1 MSRYRTVPTL
11 LTFLGVGEYKPVTYV
26 WGNQEYVTRLF
37 PTALTNWLNPS
48 AVLVLLTAEA
58 REHANWTQLQEELA
72 GKVSLTPVDIP
83 LGRSE
88 AELWQIFGTL
98 ADCLNEGDA
107 VAFDVTHAF
116 RSIPLLSLLVA
127 TYLRV
132 AKSVSLQHLFYGA
145 FEARQ
150 PASTPPQPTDRA
162 PVFDLSPFL
171 TLLDWVTAT
180 DKFVKSGDGRELAEL
195 LQAAHRL
202 PWTTAAPPDS
212 ADLPRFLQGL
222 GRSLNTLSQALLLA
236 RPHDIAEN
244 ATVLVQRL
252 NDAGP
257 EAARWARPFTV
268 LLERTRTAYEP
279 FTDNTLA
286 SQRDLV
292 RWYIEHG
299 YLFQGV
305 ALARE
310 WVVSWT
316 CARLGQDQIAD
327 REKAEEALNQASRR
341 KRGESVSE
349 LSPLLA
355 ELEALPDR
363 PLLLETWDSVNDLR
377 NDIAHC
383 GHRPQPRPTSRIIQA
398 ANGLLGKLDQLPW
411 PDGPVPCSTTP

>member
-1 MSRYRTVPTL
+1 MLTL
-11 LTFLGVGEYKPVTYV
+11 LTFLGVGEYRPVTYI
-26 WGNQEYVTRLF
+26 WGNRKYVTNLF
-37 PTALTNWLNPS
+37 PTALAAWLNPS

-58 REHANWTQLQEELA
+58 RQHANWTQLREELA
-72 GKVSLTPVDIP
+72 DKVALTPVDIP
-83 LGRSE
+83 SGKSE

-127 TYLRV
+127 AYLRV
-132 AKSVSLQHLFYGA
+132 AKSVCLQHLFYGA

-150 PASTPPQPTDRA
+150 PASAPPQPTDRA

-202 PWTTAAPPDS
+202 PWTAAASPDP
-212 ADLPRFLQGL
+212 AALPRFLQGL
-222 GRSLNTLSQALLLA
+222 GSSLNTLSQALLLA
-236 RPHDIAEN
+236 RPCEIARN
-244 ATVLVQRL
+244 ATALVQRL
-252 NDAGP
+252 KDAGP
-257 EAARWARPFTV
+257 EAAQWARPFTV

-316 CARLGQDQIAD
+316 CACLGQDQITD
-327 REKAEEALNQASRR
+327 REEVEEALNQAARR
-341 KRGESVSE
+341 KRGGSMPEP
-349 LSPLLA
+349 SPLLA
-355 ELEALPDR
+355 DLEALPDK

-383 GHRPQPRPTSRIIQA
+383 GHRSQPRPTSRIVQA
-398 ANGLLGKLDQLPW
+398 AGGLLGKLDQLPL
-411 PDGPVPCSTTP
+411 PDSPIPCLTMP